1 MTTAPKA
8 VVVAQALVAAV
19 LELERSH
26 LLRPA
31 PTPLLLGLA
40 AALLLQVL
48 KIEVVPEIIV
58 YLVLLLLLVAAV
70 EVA

>member
-8 VVVAQALVAAV
+8 VVVARVLVGVV
-19 LELERSH
+19 LGLVRLH
-26 LLRPA
+26 LLNPV

-40 AALLLQVL
+40 AALLLQVA

-58 YLVLLLLLVAAV
+58 YLVLLLLLAAAV